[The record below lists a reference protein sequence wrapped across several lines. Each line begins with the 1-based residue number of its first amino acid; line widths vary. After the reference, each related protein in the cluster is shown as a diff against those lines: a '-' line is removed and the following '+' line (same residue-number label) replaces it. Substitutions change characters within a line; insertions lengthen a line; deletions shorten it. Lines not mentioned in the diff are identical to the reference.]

1 MMTSSESCV
10 HMFVYG
16 GLVGGAV
23 GAAVTGTLSI
33 ALYLICRKRNR
44 QSNDTFRG
52 QFFKQTSSADLFVVA

>member
-1 MMTSSESCV
+1 
-10 HMFVYG
+10 MFVYG

-33 ALYLICRKRNR
+33 ALYLICSKRNR
-44 QSNDTFRG
+44 QSNDTLRG

>member
-1 MMTSSESCV
+1 
-10 HMFVYG
+10 MFVYG

-33 ALYLICRKRNR
+33 ALYLICSKRNR
-44 QSNDTFRG
+44 QSNDTFPG